1 MEAKEPIRTFTD
13 AEGRE
18 IKARIHNTDGQ
29 TVLLETDDGQ
39 GFKTTIEVFSLEDQ
53 DYIRNWEP
61 SPPQEAEG
69 PELDESEA
77 EIREGTYYKIGS
89 ELPHTGVLVSK
100 FVDDTLEASVA
111 LSYGAQHG
119 PTTMWYDTGAKKLK
133 AMYRNGVQHDLTSL
147 WYPDGELK
155 AESAYAFG
163 AQHGLTTFWHPNSQ
177 KRSEGLWSQG
187 QREGIHTK
195 WADNGQM
202 VSQISYTLGRPNGD
216 GAAWYPDGNKKM
228 QGTWANGVKDGLY
241 SEWYNDGQQKMEVN
255 YVDGVVTGKPLYWSP
270 EGKRLKRKPP
280 ESVLGEGSS
289 NNPSLDEPS
298 SQEPKIISARKGGE
312 GFYLSILGRI
322 SIPKDTTWS
331 STLKSS
337 GDKFDH
343 TVEVGSGL
351 SLGAAFGRDFGLY
364 RAGVEGAFS
373 AYKPTNIIYNLPN
386 GGYSKGSASGDIL
399 QYGLLF
405 NNAIDLEVTPNM
417 EVFGGAGIGFTYTNI
432 DLHRGSASSQNENGL
447 KFAYQLLTGL
457 KYNLSGNHNLTGG
470 YKYLSSADLGDFE
483 GIKSHNFEFG
493 YRLDI

>member
-1 MEAKEPIRTFTD
+1 MKLPSSGLITFVCLASLCMEAKEPIRTFTD

-29 TVLLETDDGQ
+29 TVLLETEDGQ

-53 DYIRNWEP
+53 EYIRNWEP

-289 NNPSLDEPS
+289 NDS
-298 SQEPKIISARKGGE
+298 
-312 GFYLSILGRI
+312 
-322 SIPKDTTWS
+322 
-331 STLKSS
+331 
-337 GDKFDH
+337 
-343 TVEVGSGL
+343 
-351 SLGAAFGRDFGLY
+351 SLGEPPN
-364 RAGVEGAFS
+364 EGAQNYLCTQRRRGF
-373 AYKPTNIIYNLPN
+373 
-386 GGYSKGSASGDIL
+386 
-399 QYGLLF
+399 LF
-405 NNAIDLEVTPNM
+405 EYA
-417 EVFGGAGIGFTYTNI
+417 
-432 DLHRGSASSQNENGL
+432 
-447 KFAYQLLTGL
+447 
-457 KYNLSGNHNLTGG
+457 
-470 YKYLSSADLGDFE
+470 
-483 GIKSHNFEFG
+483 
-493 YRLDI
+493 